1 MSVLVWLLVTC
12 KHAIYISWKIFKCC
26 WSCLYVLQK
35 AVKKQL
41 DAFAEQLTIDES
53 LTPVS

>member
-12 KHAIYISWKIFKCC
+12 KHAMSLKIFECS
-26 WSCLYVLQK
+26 WSCLYVPQK

>member
-1 MSVLVWLLVTC
+1 MVTC
-12 KHAIYISWKIFKCC
+12 KHAMSWKIFDCS
-26 WSCLYVLQK
+26 WSCLYVPQK